1 MTDFSHYLEAES
13 VSGGKYWDAE
23 VDGNDFK
30 VRFGKLGQAK
40 DWTVKTF
47 DSNEDALKEANKK
60 LKAKL
65 KKGYAAAD
73 RPTGE

>member
-1 MTDFSHYLEAES
+1 MTEFSHYLEAES
-13 VSGGKYWDAE
+13 VSGGKYWEAE
-23 VDGNDFK
+23 VEDCDFR
-30 VRFGKLGQAK
+30 VRYGKLGQEK

-65 KKGYAAAD
+65 KKGYEAAEKA
-73 RPTGE
+73 E